1 MTLAAYLAPSGGW
14 WLSRALVWPWL
25 FSYRSGFRAYREWT
39 LEQFKSATTYLLG
52 SDEPVL
58 AAEVGLYS
66 EILIGNVWGGNAV
79 VVTARHVLVLSN
91 DSPLGRPRRG
101 LLLGHPKPAGLRQ
114 HGGGVFHSPPTHPA
128 RAR

>member
-39 LEQFKSATTYLLG
+39 LEQFKCATTYLLG

-66 EILIGNVWGGNAV
+66 EILIGKVWGGKAV
-79 VVTARHVLVLSN
+79 VVKAQLVLGLP
-91 DSPLGRPRRG
+91 DRTALEGPRRG
-101 LLLGHPKPAGLRQ
+101 
-114 HGGGVFHSPPTHPA
+114 GGSGRPTA
-128 RAR
+128 